1 MEDIFEHIAEEASR
15 LALSNQRTT
24 MTSRVIQTAARL
36 LLPREMGK
44 PAVSEATKA
53 AHELPGHHLSLYLY
67 IHLAVTLGNFHPW
80 CHTDPNSSTCALS
93 YGLSCPGTTLR
104 QNCPLSYDQPLTLL

>member
-36 LLPREMGK
+36 LLPGDMGK

-53 AHELPGHHLSLYLY
+53 AHELSGHHLSILTHRL
-67 IHLAVTLGNFHPW
+67 FSEP
-80 CHTDPNSSTCALS
+80 PRLS
-93 YGLSCPGTTLR
+93 RKDLWL
-104 QNCPLSYDQPLTLL
+104 